1 MRQFFKF
8 TFASALGF
16 LLTFIVLILILF
28 GIISSAISFAEDKT
42 VLVSDNSILSLKL
55 NTPVTDRGVAQP
67 SFGDFASF
75 AEKPVGLNDILKNI
89 KKASAD
95 EKIKGIYINI
105 TEPKAGI
112 ATLQEI
118 RNALKEFKKSGKFI
132 ISYAENYSQA
142 SYYIASVSDKVYLNP
157 EGAILFKGLNAEIMF
172 YKNLLEKIDVEAQI
186 IRHGKFKSAVEP
198 FFLEKMS
205 KANKEQTKK
214 YISSIWNELV
224 NAISE
229 SRKISV
235 EELNNIAD
243 KLLLETA
250 NDAVKY
256 QFADKLLYKDE
267 IIALLRNK
275 AGINKNEKLSVVTMK
290 QYVDAIVPKL
300 RKTVPRNKIA
310 VIYAQGS
317 IKSGEGEDLVIGS
330 EKISRLIR
338 KARKDSTIKAIVFR
352 VNSPGGSALASDVM
366 WRETVLAAKTKPFV
380 VSMGD
385 VAASG
390 GYYISCAADS
400 IFASPT
406 TITGSIGVFGVIPNF
421 QGLVTDK
428 IGITFDHVKTNENSG
443 FFSVNRPLTKFE
455 RNIIQKSVETIYDSF
470 ITKVSVGRDLTK
482 EQVDNIGQGRVWAG
496 SDAKEIGLIDAFG
509 GLNRAILSASRMAK
523 IENNYRIVEYPKTLE
538 PLEKIINELKGND
551 KTIALKT
558 ELGPLYSYYSYLK
571 EMYEMKGVQARLPYE
586 INIY

>member
-132 ISYAENYSQA
+132 ISYAENYSQS